1 MMDRGMDMVEKF
13 FQVAIS
19 HNANDIHLSVGAPPT
34 LRVGGKMARLK
45 TEPLT
50 AKDID
55 QVMRALTPPRCM
67 VDLSKSGNTDFAY
80 SYNDHRFRI
89 AVYRQCGTISMV
101 LRHFRDVMFSLD
113 ELAIPE
119 QVRSMLLS
127 QRGLFLVTGPTGS
140 GKTTTLASLVD
151 YINTSSSKHIIT
163 IEDPVEIL
171 HQHKK
176 CLISHREIGTDV
188 NSFSEGV
195 RWSMRHDPDVIVIG
209 EMRDLETVRIALK
222 AAETGH
228 LVLATL
234 HARSASFVIPRI
246 IAEFPANEQEFIR
259 MQLSTALLGVINQ
272 ILVPTRAEDNM
283 TSVMEILVNTHT
295 VASLIRQNKESQIND
310 EIRKG
315 RQHGMVHFE
324 DALRDRCV
332 QKMVGWQA
340 AASFSREPEAFRC
353 RMEKK

>member
-1 MMDRGMDMVEKF
+1 MDMVEKF

-34 LRVGGKMARLK
+34 LRVGGRLLRL
-45 TEPLT
+45 ELDPLT

-55 QVMRALTPPRCM
+55 QVMRSLTPPRCM
-67 VDLSKSGNTDFAY
+67 VELSKAGNTDFAF
-80 SYNDHRFRI
+80 SYNGHRFRI
-89 AVYRQCGTISMV
+89 ALFRQSGTISMV
-101 LRHFRDVMFSLD
+101 MRHFRNVLFSLD
-113 ELAIPE
+113 ELNVPE
-119 QVRSMLLS
+119 QARNMMLTS
-127 QRGLFLVTGPTGS
+127 RGIFLVTGPTGS

-151 YINTSSSKHIIT
+151 YINSNSEKHIIT

-176 CLISHREIGTDV
+176 SLVSHREIGTDV

-209 EMRDLETVRIALK
+209 EMRDLETVRIALN

-234 HARSASFVIPRI
+234 HARSASFVITRI
-246 IAEFPANEQEFIR
+246 IAEFPSLEQEFIR
-259 MQLSTALLGVINQ
+259 MQLSAALLGIINQ
-272 ILVPTRAEDNM
+272 VLVPNLGGDDM
-283 TSVMEILVNTHT
+283 TSVMEVLVNTHT
-295 VASLIRQNKESQIND
+295 VSSLIRQNKETLIND

-315 RQHGMVHFE
+315 RAHGMIHFD

-332 QKMVGWQA
+332 QKKIDWRA
-340 AASFSREPEAFRC
+340 AAAYSREPDAFKA